1 MELSNQQLKYVTA
14 VVEHAPD
21 LGIDTTKT
29 DYSRA
34 ELRQVS
40 MRMKGKVW
48 IPNWITHDQSR
59 RVSRGVFSIPEIME
73 HTITGVNDIAT
84 ATVTSNV
91 PDSVEPLDDI
101 VVDTT
106 DDNDSLDDVVGD
118 DTPMEDSEVM
128 TITDDVDETI
138 IVEDDMVA
146 TTERF

>member
-59 RVSRGVFSIPEIME
+59 RVSRGVFSIPEITE
-73 HTITGVNDIAT
+73 H
-84 ATVTSNV
+84 ATVTTNT
-91 PDSVEPLDDI
+91 PESVAPVTTE
-101 VVDTT
+101 VVD
-106 DDNDSLDDVVGD
+106 DLSEFDNVVVGD
-118 DTPMEDSEVM
+118 DMPLEETEV
-128 TITDDVDETI
+128 VHGY
-138 IVEDDMVA
+138 VNQ
-146 TTERF
+146 

>member
-59 RVSRGVFSIPEIME
+59 RVARGVFSVPEITE
-73 HTITGVNDIAT
+73 H
-84 ATVTSNV
+84 ATVSVTTNV

>member
-59 RVSRGVFSIPEIME
+59 RVSRGVFSIPEITE
-73 HTITGVNDIAT
+73 H
-84 ATVTSNV
+84 ATVTTNV
-91 PDSVEPLDDI
+91 PENVSPGHGQEGDNLSDAVQDDLSEFGN
-101 VVDTT
+101 VV
-106 DDNDSLDDVVGD
+106 VC
-118 DTPMEDSEVM
+118 
-128 TITDDVDETI
+128 
-138 IVEDDMVA
+138 DDMPLVEVA
-146 TTERF
+146 PETSYRNGY

>member
-59 RVSRGVFSIPEIME
+59 RVSRGVFSIPEITE
-73 HTITGVNDIAT
+73 H
-84 ATVTSNV
+84 ATVTTNV
-91 PDSVEPLDDI
+91 PESVAPGHGHEGDELADAVQDDMSEFGN
-101 VVDTT
+101 V
-106 DDNDSLDDVVGD
+106 VVGD
-118 DTPMEDSEVM
+118 DMPLVEVAH
-128 TITDDVDETI
+128 ETNY
-138 IVEDDMVA
+138 
-146 TTERF
+146 RNGY

>member
-59 RVSRGVFSIPEIME
+59 RVSRGVFSIPEITE
-73 HTITGVNDIAT
+73 H
-84 ATVTSNV
+84 ATVTTNV
-91 PDSVEPLDDI
+91 PENVAPGHGHEGDELADAVQDDMSEFGN
-101 VVDTT
+101 V
-106 DDNDSLDDVVGD
+106 VVGD
-118 DTPMEDSEVM
+118 DMPLEVSEVAHDALH
-128 TITDDVDETI
+128 TTD
-138 IVEDDMVA
+138 A
-146 TTERF
+146 F